1 VRLKALGAALLF
13 STTALAQTPP
23 ADAPKTSTPEG
34 AGAAPQ
40 AAPAPPPVTPAPPS
54 AQIVA
59 PVTPAAPAAPAAP
72 AFTFALKGFVSMSA
86 AWQNGGYF
94 LSEGQQSL
102 SATTPA
108 SPFIDKNSLTFDVR
122 QSRFNFSVK
131 GPQVLHGATPSAV
144 LELDFFQ
151 GFGGGN
157 FGDVSLLNRM
167 RTAYS
172 ELSWANGTQR
182 VQLGQQNDLIFAMAP
197 TSLSHIGFPLGYFTG
212 NLGWRRP
219 GIFGFHNFAVNKDAK
234 VEVAWEVGR
243 SQWADA
249 AATIGGA
256 SVDPALG
263 GTTAAGGSQ
272 ALGISR
278 GEASGLP
285 AVEGRVTFTW
295 GKLFNVWGAA
305 HYNQVDLTGVGGVS
319 NAAPRTLNVN
329 SYHVG
334 AKLVYA
340 GLTLAATGF
349 TGQNVSPLIGQ
360 FIDFK
365 IGPASNPDV
374 ETTGYWAQAGYNL
387 TKEFSVWGFYGN
399 QKPKKADAE
408 RAGLA
413 RIENTTTNVIAM
425 YRDGGYGLSGE
436 WINFQTKNATYTSG
450 LISSTRTSK
459 ADQFMLTANYFF

>member
-1 VRLKALGAALLF
+1 MKLTAFLAALLLG
-13 STTALAQTPP
+13 TTAMAQTPAP
-23 ADAPKTSTPEG
+23 AAEAPK
-34 AGAAPQ
+34 
-40 AAPAPPPVTPAPPS
+40 
-54 AQIVA
+54 
-59 PVTPAAPAAPAAP
+59 PAAPT
-72 AFTFALKGFVSMSA
+72 FTFALKGFVSMSA
-86 AWQNGGYF
+86 AYQDGSYF

-102 SATTPA
+102 SSNTPA
-108 SPFIDKNSLTFDVR
+108 SPFIDNNSLTFDVR

-131 GPQVLHGATPSAV
+131 GPQVLFGATPTGV
-144 LELDFFQ
+144 LEIDFFQ

-167 RTAYS
+167 RVAYS
-172 ELSWANGTQR
+172 ELNWGNHK

-219 GIFGFHNFAVNKDAK
+219 GIFGFHNIAIDKDMK
-234 VEVAWEVGR
+234 VELAWEVGR

-249 AATIGGA
+249 AAVIGGA
-256 SVDPALG
+256 TVDPAVG

-272 ALGISR
+272 AQGISR

-285 AVEGRVTFTW
+285 AVEGRVSFTY
-295 GKLFNVWGAA
+295 GKLFNVWAAA
-305 HYNQVDLTGVGGVS
+305 HYNQVDLTGVGGAS

-329 SYHVG
+329 SYHAG
-334 AKLVYA
+334 AKVTY
-340 GLTLAATGF
+340 GPLTLAATGF

-365 IGPASNPDV
+365 FGPASNPDV
-374 ETTGYWAQAGYNL
+374 STTGYWAQAGYNL
-387 TKEFSVWGFYGN
+387 TKEFSLWGFYGN
-399 QKPKKADAE
+399 QKPDRGDAE

-413 RIENTTTNVIAM
+413 NIENTTTNVLAM

-436 WINFQTKNATYTSG
+436 SINFSTKKATYTGG
-450 LISSTRTSK
+450 LISSTRDST
-459 ADQFMLTANYFF
+459 ANQYMLTANYFF